1 MRLLLAAL
9 AVSAA
14 VPGVWASAAPRS
26 FYADFPGLGRH
37 WVAELPAY
45 SEHLVRDVGAFY
57 LAFAA
62 LFAWAAL
69 RPARALVVPVT
80 AAWALFSV
88 LHLGFHLTSL
98 EGFATVDAV
107 GQTASLVA
115 VLAAAVAVL
124 ALTRR
129 EPSG

>member
-9 AVSAA
+9 ALSAA

-57 LAFAA
+57 VAFAV

-69 RPARALVVPVT
+69 RPSRALVVPLT
-80 AAWALFSV
+80 AGWAVFSV
-88 LHLGFHLTSL
+88 LHLAFHAANT

-107 GQTASLVA
+107 AQTASLVA
-115 VLAAAVAVL
+115 VLAAAVAAL
-124 ALTRR
+124 LLTRR
-129 EPSG
+129 APSG